1 MEQSLYLE
9 EVKKYFPGLAA
20 RVVEK
25 LNDTKNPLTYL
36 HRRMLTKQ
44 YSYDLKWESFINV
57 NGGLVAADV
66 VAMDSSLPLKLRD
79 SLASASGSIPKLGIE
94 LALREK
100 QLTELGIIART
111 PGRTSELLA
120 KLFADTPRVINAQ
133 YETLEYMFLLG
144 LSTGVTVIADANNVG
159 TAVRIDYGYL
169 TANKFGVPVL
179 WSNPSSTPLTD
190 LANRPMAKA
199 SADGNKIIRFM
210 LDQATWNNIAK
221 TTEANQIYANSIAF
235 YGDVLPVP
243 NFAQLNTATQAQYG
257 FTFEIVERSV
267 RFEKNGVRNTLKPW
281 ATGAVVGITSENV
294 GTITYGTLAEMDHP
308 VAGVT
313 YETVDDFMLVSKFR
327 DNRPS
332 LAEFTNSQSLVL
344 PVIEGVDGIYLV
356 DSTTV
361 QA

>member
-25 LNDTKNPLTYL
+25 LNDTTNPLTYL

-44 YSYDLKWESFINV
+44 YSANLEWNALTTV

-66 VAMDSSLPLKLRD
+66 IALDSSLPLKLRD
-79 SLASASGSIPKLGIE
+79 SLTSAKGDIPKMGIE
-94 LALREK
+94 LVLREK
-100 QLTELGIIART
+100 QLTELGILART
-111 PGRTSELLA
+111 PGRTQELLT

-159 TAVRIDYGYL
+159 TGIRIDYGYL
-169 TANKFGVPVL
+169 TTNKFGVPVI
-179 WSNPSSTPLTD
+179 WSNTASTPFAD
-190 LANRPMAKA
+190 LQNRPIAKA
-199 SADGNKIIRFM
+199 TGDGNRIIRFM
-210 LDQATWNNIAK
+210 IDQATWNNIAK
-221 TTEANQIYANSIAF
+221 TTEAKNLYASSVGYA
-235 YGDVLPVP
+235 GSPSLVP
-243 NFAQLNTATQAQYG
+243 NMTQLNAASQAQYG
-257 FTFEIVERSV
+257 FTFEIVNRTV
-267 RFEKNGVRNTLKPW
+267 RFEKNGVRTTLAPW
-281 ATGAVVGITSENV
+281 ATGAVVGITSENI

-308 VAGVT
+308 VDNVNYT
-313 YETVDDFMLVSKFR
+313 TVDDFMLVSKFR
-327 DNRPS
+327 LNRPS
-332 LAEFTNSQSLVL
+332 LSEHTSSQSLVL

-356 DSTTV
+356 DSTLV